1 MGATDDREMLEVAKE
16 ECGRLEREVAA
27 LKLTAAEDLRYV
39 RRIEGENVDLL
50 LTLTEPKPADV
61 LVEGNYFAVLDLPAI
76 LGNFIRLNDENSA
89 AIKRGWLHTER
100 IKVERDKALAE
111 RDASREVNA
120 EFLAARAESPTT
132 VEWGVRRDEDT
143 AQHSRAAAER
153 TIAIQRKRKMKTVLI
168 ERNVGPWEVVQS

>member
-1 MGATDDREMLEVAKE
+1 MSETEARLVDYARRELS
-16 ECGRLEREVAA
+16 
-27 LKLTAAEDLRYV
+27 Y
-39 RRIEGENVDLL
+39 
-50 LTLTEPKPADV
+50 
-61 LVEGNYFAVLDLPAI
+61 LVEQWDDPVRLVDELTDALEKAV
-76 LGNFIRLNDENSA
+76 
-89 AIKRGWLHTER
+89 
-100 IKVERDKALAE
+100 AE
-111 RDASREVNA
+111 RDASRQVNA